1 MPTLVA
7 GFHRPL
13 VRYRRPDK
21 LVNLLYSLDLR
32 PDNSHLDS
40 QIAPWA
46 LSSKLS
52 VFYDPVVLAARGGTP
67 VGRVASATR
76 SPARSSDAG
85 NAGHWTGA
93 ATKLEPGAAA
103 TPATSAARL

>member
-13 VRYRRPDK
+13 VRHRSPHK

-32 PDNSHLDS
+32 PNNSHLDS
-40 QIAPWA
+40 QNNHFVA

-52 VFYDPVVLAARGGTP
+52 VFYDPVVLVDPDT
-67 VGRVASATR
+67 SEKI
-76 SPARSSDAG
+76 SS
-85 NAGHWTGA
+85 
-93 ATKLEPGAAA
+93 
-103 TPATSAARL
+103 TPALRINPKDGLSYVWVPQGSFTMGCSAGDELCSANEKPA